1 VHATRLP
8 RIATSPEHSMST
20 RAVLPKIATLA
31 LIALAAAARAD
42 PWHVTALGA
51 GWMNEQ
57 ATAPAP
63 SAQRLAPAALG
74 RDTIVPGAPRAS
86 GLHASRAGLFM
97 DWPLLAGLRLNGWQP
112 SPLRADWRDA
122 TGLQRPG
129 GLDLSDRAVASNAV
143 VLIDAG
149 DRASLSEGRGPS
161 LAGTSLAALDAQL
174 AQLRAGIA
182 RTRATPQA
190 SLGIRVKF

>member
-1 VHATRLP
+1 
-8 RIATSPEHSMST
+8 MST
-20 RAVLPKIATLA
+20 RAALPKIATLA
-31 LIALAAAARAD
+31 LVALAAGVRAD
-42 PWHVTALGA
+42 PWHLAALGD
-51 GWMNEQ
+51 GSMNEQ
-57 ATAPAP
+57 ATAPTP
-63 SAQRLAPAALG
+63 GAQRVAQAGLG
-74 RDTIVPGAPRAS
+74 RDTIVPGAPRAG
-86 GLHASRAGLFM
+86 GLHAGRAGLFM
-97 DWPLLAGLRLNGWQP
+97 DWPLLAGVRLNGWQP

-122 TGLQRPG
+122 TGLRRPA

-161 LAGTSLAALDAQL
+161 LAGASLAALDAQL

-182 RTRATPQA
+182 RTRATPAA